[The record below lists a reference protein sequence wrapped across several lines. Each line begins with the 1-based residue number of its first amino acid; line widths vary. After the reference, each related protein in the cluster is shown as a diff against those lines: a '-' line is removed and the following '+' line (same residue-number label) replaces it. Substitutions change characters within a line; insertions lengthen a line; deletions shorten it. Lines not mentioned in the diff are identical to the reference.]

1 MSEIIKSLGLGQFD
15 SYTWYA
21 RVTPVF
27 TVLLP
32 LGIGAAVWF
41 PGEDITAKIGTT
53 TLAPFALAAL
63 AAQFGRRWG
72 KEKEKSLWH
81 SWGGAPT
88 TQFLRHKDMTF
99 NPVIRKRY
107 HKKLQELLPDYDL
120 PTPETEKQNP
130 QAADQVYEACTRY
143 LIDQTRDKQR
153 FPLVYKENV
162 YYGFLRNLWG
172 MKSLGIALALL
183 GMTICGGRA
192 WAIWGKPESI
202 SFELVAGGCLCLLLC
217 VLWMFW
223 VSPSSVRIAANAYAE
238 RLLETCD
245 QLDKE

>member
-1 MSEIIKSLGLGQFD
+1 MSEITKSLRLGRFD
-15 SYTWYA
+15 SYAWYA
-21 RVTPVF
+21 RVAPVF
-27 TVLLP
+27 VVLLP
-32 LGIGAAVWF
+32 VGIGAAAWF
-41 PGEDITAKIGTT
+41 PGEDIIAKVGTI

-63 AAQFGRRWG
+63 ASQFGRRWG

-88 TQFLRHKDMTF
+88 TQFLRHRDTTF

-130 QAADQVYEACTRY
+130 QAADQIYEAYTRY
-143 LIDQTRDKQR
+143 LIDQTRDKRR
-153 FPLVYKENV
+153 FLLVYEENV

-172 MKSLGIALALL
+172 VKSLGIAFALL
-183 GMTICGGRA
+183 RMTICGGRA
-192 WAIWGKPESI
+192 WAIWRKPESI
-202 SFELVAGGCLCLLLC
+202 SFELVAGGFFCLLLC
-217 VLWMFW
+217 ALWTFW
-223 VSPSSVRIAANAYAE
+223 VGPNSVRIAANAYAE

-245 QLDKE
+245 QLE